1 VHETGKTAM
10 KKIRVTVLVSSLH
23 IGGAEQLLLD
33 LLRNISTQKLDLLVC
48 FLREPGMLGREVL
61 TLGHRCRTHLLRSR
75 WDPLGVLKTARL
87 FREEKTDLLFLIN
100 HRNALFHGVLG
111 AKIAGVPAIVNWENE
126 TFKTYSFNFLTV
138 LNHRLLHL
146 GVDEVVAAAMGHADY
161 LVAHEKVPRRK
172 VTTIYNCVDPA
183 KFRSNLSRAEARIR
197 LGIPVD
203 SPVVSVIG
211 VLRPDKN
218 HRMFLEAAR
227 RVLDE
232 IPAARFLIIGDGP
245 ERKGLEEEAGRLE
258 IAGAVHFLGF
268 RRDLGDLLAAVDV
281 NALSSKPE
289 QETLSVAVVEAMS
302 AGIPIV
308 STDVGF
314 MNEVVI
320 PEKTGYLVPVGD
332 ASSLASG
339 ILALLR
345 DDARRLR
352 MGREAQRLVEEQL
365 SVQRMSAEFERL
377 LLRTYHR
384 KCRSHTTN
392 GEPIRV

>member
-1 VHETGKTAM
+1 M

-339 ILALLR
+339 IL
-345 DDARRLR
+345 
-352 MGREAQRLVEEQL
+352 
-365 SVQRMSAEFERL
+365 
-377 LLRTYHR
+377 
-384 KCRSHTTN
+384 
-392 GEPIRV
+392 

>member
-1 VHETGKTAM
+1 M

-365 SVQRMSAEFERL
+365 SVKRMSAEFERL

>member
-1 VHETGKTAM
+1 MGKTAM
-10 KKIRVTVLVSSLH
+10 NKIRVTVLVSSLH

-61 TLGHRCRTHLLRSR
+61 KLGHRFRTHLLRSR
-75 WDPLGVLKTARL
+75 WDPVGVLKTARL
-87 FREEKTDLLFLIN
+87 FREEKTDLLFIIN

-138 LNHRLLHL
+138 LNHRVLHL
-146 GVDEVVAAAMGHADY
+146 GVDEVVAAAMGHGDY
-161 LVAHEKVPRRK
+161 LVAHEKIPRRK
-172 VTTIYNCVDPA
+172 VTTIYNCVDPD
-183 KFRSNLSRAEARIR
+183 KFRSNLSRAEARER
-197 LGIPVD
+197 LGIPAD
-203 SPVVSVIG
+203 SPVVSIIG

-227 RVLDE
+227 RVLE
-232 IPAARFLIIGDGP
+232 EVPRARFLIIGDGP
-245 ERKGLEEEAGRLE
+245 ERKGLEEEAERLE
-258 IAGAVHFLGF
+258 IADAVHFLGF

-339 ILALLR
+339 ILALLQ
-345 DDARRLR
+345 DDARRLQ

-365 SVQRMSAEFERL
+365 SVQRMSDEFERL
-377 LLRTYHR
+377 LVRTYRR
-384 KCRSHTTN
+384 KCRSYTTN
-392 GEPIRV
+392 GEQQRV

>member
-1 VHETGKTAM
+1 M